1 MLCQVVGSNL
11 KKMPFP
17 LKNALLKN
25 WLQIPVVIYILELH
39 MVIAYCPCQEFLVWL
54 TGDPSN
60 WFPGIN
66 FLSTAFLEGKGS
78 VEKLVPKNI
87 Y

>member
-1 MLCQVVGSNL
+1 
-11 KKMPFP
+11 
-17 LKNALLKN
+17 
-25 WLQIPVVIYILELH
+25 
-39 MVIAYCPCQEFLVWL
+39 MVIDYCPCQEFLVWL
-54 TGDPSN
+54 AGDPSN